1 MTTRIALLR
10 GINVGGH
17 AMVSMAAL
25 REFLTGLGVGNPR
38 TLLQSGNVVFES
50 DAGTSGA
57 LEGLLEAEAAAR
69 LDLRVDFFVRGVDE
83 WAGIVAGNPFLDE
96 ADRDPSHLLV
106 VLLKAAPDAPAAE
119 ADRRESDLADAAAA
133 AGAEIERIGKIE
145 WVGRCATLP
154 PARVRLAGRD
164 ARTSLPGLEE
174 PWAYDAGRRL
184 GLVSDAASA
193 AQIAARRGPEPTEE
207 LVARVREAITP

>member
-83 WAGIVAGNPFLDE
+83 WAGIGAGNPFLHE
-96 ADRDPSHLLV
+96 AERDPSHLLV
-106 VLLKAAPDAPAAE
+106 VLLKAAPDAPVVEALQAAVTGPE
-119 ADRRESDLADAAAA
+119 VIRASGRQLYIIYPEGIGRSKLTNAL
-133 AGAEIERIGKIE
+133 IERKLGTRAT
-145 WVGRCATLP
+145 GRNWNTVLK
-154 PARVRLAGRD
+154 
-164 ARTSLPGLEE
+164 LE
-174 PWAYDAGRRL
+174 DM
-184 GLVSDAASA
+184 
-193 AQIAARRGPEPTEE
+193 ARR
-207 LVARVREAITP
+207 